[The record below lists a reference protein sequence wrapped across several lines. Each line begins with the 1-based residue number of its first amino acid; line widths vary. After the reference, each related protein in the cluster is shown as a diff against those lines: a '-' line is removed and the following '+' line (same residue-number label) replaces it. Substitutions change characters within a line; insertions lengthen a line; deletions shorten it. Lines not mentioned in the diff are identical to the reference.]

1 MKPSSENLITV
12 SLQISLEIIQILGW
26 LIWVS
31 MAKRK
36 YMEWLKGVL
45 CLQTHSCGNIM
56 SHGGQVPL
64 MSTELTNWVGLLFFF
79 FFYMMR
85 YSYLYV
91 SQFSLSVMSESLW
104 PYGLQHARL
113 PCPSPTPRVFSNSCP
128 SRQWCHPTIS
138 SSILPFSSRLQSFPT
153 SGSCL
158 VSQFF
163 ASGSQSI
170 GVSASKSVLPTD
182 IQDWFPL
189 G

>member
-36 YMEWLKGVL
+36 YMELLKGVL

-79 FFYMMR
+79 FFTWWGIHICM
-85 YSYLYV
+85 LV
-91 SQFSLSVMSESLW
+91 
-104 PYGLQHARL
+104 
-113 PCPSPTPRVFSNSCP
+113 N
-128 SRQWCHPTIS
+128 
-138 SSILPFSSRLQSFPT
+138 
-153 SGSCL
+153 L
-158 VSQFF
+158 VSQSCLNLCGPMDYSMPGFPVHHQLPEF
-163 ASGSQSI
+163 SQTHVHRDSD
-170 GVSASKSVLPTD
+170 A
-182 IQDWFPL
+182 IQPSHPL
-189 G
+189 SSPSPPAFNLSQHQGLV

>member
-12 SLQISLEIIQILGW
+12 SLQISLEIIQMLGW

-31 MAKRK
+31 TAKRK
-36 YMEWLKGVL
+36 YMELLKGVL
-45 CLQTHSCGNIM
+45 CLQTLLCGNIM

-64 MSTELTNWVGLLFFF
+64 MSTELTEWGYFL

-91 SQFSLSVMSESLW
+91 SQFSHSVMSDSLW
-104 PYGLQHARL
+104 PNGLQHARL
-113 PCPSPTPRVFSNSCP
+113 PCPSPTPRAFSNLCP

-138 SSILPFSSRLQSFPT
+138 SSILPFSSHLQSFPT

-163 ASGSQSI
+163 ASGSQST
-170 GVSASKSVLPTD
+170 GVSASESVLPTD